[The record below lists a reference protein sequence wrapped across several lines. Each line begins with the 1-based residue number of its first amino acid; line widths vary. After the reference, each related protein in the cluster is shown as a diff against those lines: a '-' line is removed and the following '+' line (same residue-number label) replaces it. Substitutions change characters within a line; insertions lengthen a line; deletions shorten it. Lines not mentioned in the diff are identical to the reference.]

1 MLLFMYCHYMAFLH
15 CEMFARFSL
24 GEPSAIYIYMWA
36 CERGRVGGV
45 GGRKHVLCSGMLALV
60 LLPA

>member
-1 MLLFMYCHYMAFLH
+1 MWLFH
-15 CEMFARFSL
+15 CERLARFSL
-24 GEPSAIYIYMWA
+24 GEPSAIYIYVWV

-60 LLPA
+60 LLPP